1 MTSNEPMNKKTV
13 FAWSMYDFANSS
25 FTTLVVTFVYSVFF
39 AKTMAADEIQ
49 GTALWTQG
57 VSITAIVVALLSP
70 IMGALADRGGYRK
83 AFMLLFTVVCIVGTV
98 MLYFQLPYEETVGRG
113 IAPHT
118 MHALLWF
125 VIANIAFEMGCVFYN
140 AFLPDIA
147 PPSKIGRI
155 SGYGWA
161 LGYMGGLLCLFAAFV
176 GLVFPETPLFGISKD
191 AGQHIRSTNL
201 LVAGWFAL
209 FSIPTFL
216 ILKEDKSAVS
226 PPGTNLIRASFS
238 QLRRTFSEIQRF
250 RQVVRLLIAKMVYND
265 GLVTIFAM
273 GGVYAAV
280 AFGFSFEKVLVFGLV
295 TNISAGIGAYF
306 FGFIDDRLGG
316 KKTIAI
322 TIVGLFA
329 STLIATIAPTESIH
343 LLGLSLPGEVFLWL
357 AGLMIGIFSGPNQAA
372 SRSLLGRFAPP
383 EKENEFY
390 GFFAF
395 SGKATAF
402 VGPLLFGL
410 LTTQFQSARA
420 GISVILLLFL
430 VGGILLL
437 WVDEEEGIARAGR
450 TEFSVEES
458 V

>member
-1 MTSNEPMNKKTV
+1 MTNDSLLNRKTV

-57 VSITAIVVALLSP
+57 VSMTAIAVALLSP

-83 AFMLLFTVVCIVGTV
+83 AFLLLFTAVCVVATTI
-98 MLYFQLPYEETVGRG
+98 LYFQLPYETTVERG
-113 IAPHT
+113 IAPQA
-118 MHALLWF
+118 MYALFWF

-147 PPSKIGRI
+147 PPAKIGRV

-161 LGYMGGLLCLFAAFV
+161 LGYLGGLLCLSVAFA
-176 GLVFPETPLFGISKD
+176 GLVFPETPLFGLSKD
-191 AGQHIRSTNL
+191 AGQHIRATNL

-226 PPGTNLIRASFS
+226 PPGTNLIRASFR
-238 QLRRTFSEIQRF
+238 QLANTFAEIRRF
-250 RQVVRLLIAKMVYND
+250 RQVVRLLIAKMIYND

-295 TNISAGIGAYF
+295 TNVSAGIGAYF

-322 TIVGLFA
+322 TIVGLFT
-329 STLIATIAPTESIH
+329 STLIATLAPNAVVH
-343 LLGLSLPGEVFLWL
+343 VLGFAFPGEVFLWL

-402 VGPLLFGL
+402 VGPMLFGV
-410 LTTQFQSARA
+410 LTTVFQSARA
-420 GISVILLLFL
+420 GISAILVLFL
-430 VGGILLL
+430 IGGVLLQ
-437 WVDEEEGIARAGR
+437 WVNEKEGIALGGR
-450 TEFSVEES
+450 TAPIQEEGA
-458 V
+458 